1 MTDQLDTTDL
11 ADFADLADLADLA
24 PVPRRR
30 PGTLG
35 RPRPVFLSLQA
46 ATNRLSRRF
55 QQLLD
60 DAGAA
65 LSPTEAAALVAIM
78 RDPGAAIALSR
89 REAGL
94 QPSTM
99 TSVLDRLERRGFI
112 RRQAGNEDHRFV
124 AVWPTLQGRI
134 ASDQARAALAEL
146 DEELG
151 VYVHPDDLA
160 AIEAVAEASAAIGTL
175 GTLPDY

>member
-1 MTDQLDTTDL
+1 
-11 ADFADLADLADLA
+11 
-24 PVPRRR
+24 
-30 PGTLG
+30 
-35 RPRPVFLSLQA
+35 VFLSLLA
-46 ATNRLSRRF
+46 ATNRLSRRL

-60 DAGAA
+60 DAGAG
-65 LSPTEAAALVAIM
+65 LSPTEAAALVAIT
-78 RDPGAAIALSR
+78 RDPGAGIALSR

-99 TSVLDRLERRGFI
+99 TSVLDRLERRGLI
-112 RRQAGNEDHRFV
+112 RRQSGNHDHRFV

-134 ASDQARAALAEL
+134 ASDQARSALAEL

-160 AIEAVAEASAAIGTL
+160 AVDAVSEASVAIGTR